1 MVQKK
6 DGGRMKTKSRTEIT
20 IETHRILVIRAASN
34 PDKGWCERCGR
45 PTARISLQAA
55 TQERITTEAISR
67 HVDEA
72 AFTSRIPAMD
82 RSSASQTQ
90 QLKKGIYSNENHN
103 EKLR

>member
-67 HVDEA
+67 HVDEGRLH
-72 AFTSRIPAMD
+72 FPN
-82 RSSASQTQ
+82 SSDGSFICLADTTTQ
-90 QLKKGIYSNENHN
+90 ERNLQQ
-103 EKLR
+103 